1 MPHLKT
7 NADRLWSTLIETA
20 TIGGTSDGGI
30 RRLTL
35 SDEDRHVRDWFRD
48 ACVAAGCIVSVD
60 EVGNM
65 FAVRR
70 GRRSDLPPI
79 AIGSHL
85 DTQPTG
91 GKFDGILGVLAGLE
105 IMRTLQDAGYETES
119 PLMLVNW
126 TNEEGARFAPAM
138 LGSAIHAGLFDV
150 VYTNERRDANGI
162 TFREA
167 LDGIGY
173 RGPLAA
179 GSLPMAAMFELH
191 IEQGPIL
198 ERQNKQIGIVTGIQG
213 MRWYDVTVS
222 GQSAHAGTTPLDM
235 RRDAL
240 LGAARVVIGVE
251 EIARAHAGLATV
263 GDIGVV
269 DASRNVVPGSVHL
282 TVDLRHHSDQALE
295 TMEKALEVLLNGIES
310 VGCGI
315 TLQRIWEKPVVQFD
329 AGCLTAIE
337 QGVYQA
343 EYSSMPIVSG
353 AGHDS
358 ANIATI
364 APTAMIF
371 IPCRDGLSHNP
382 AESATPEDC
391 AAGAQVL
398 LNAVLFYDEKT
409 DANVWRHREVSRSP
423 GTQTLSRAVLDDAD
437 HLRILRTTSRE

>member
-1 MPHLKT
+1 MPTMSNLRT

-20 TIGGTSDGGI
+20 AIGGTSDGGI

-35 SDEDRHVRDWFRD
+35 SNEDRRVRDWFRD
-48 ACVAAGCIVSVD
+48 VCVAAGCTVSVD

-65 FAVRR
+65 FAIRR

-150 VYTNERRDANGI
+150 AYANERRDANGV

-179 GSLPMAAMFELH
+179 GSMPMAAMFELH

-198 ERQNKQIGIVTGIQG
+198 ERQNKQIGVVTGIQG

-240 LGAARVVIGVE
+240 LAAARIVLGAE

-263 GDIGVV
+263 GEISVI
-269 DASRNVVPGSVHL
+269 DASRNVVPGEVRL
-282 TVDLRHHSDQALE
+282 TVDLRHHRDKTLE
-295 TMEKALEVLLNGIES
+295 AMEKALGVLLNSVES
-310 VGCGI
+310 VGYDI
-315 TLQRIWEKPVVQFD
+315 ALQKLWESPVVQFD
-329 AGCLTAIE
+329 ADCLTAVE
-337 QGVYQA
+337 QGAGQIGC
-343 EYSSMPIVSG
+343 SFMSIVSG

-358 ANIATI
+358 ANIAKI

-371 IPCRDGLSHNP
+371 VPCKNGLSHNP
-382 AESATPEDC
+382 AESATREDC
-391 AAGAQVL
+391 ATGAQVL
-398 LNAVLFYDEKT
+398 LNAVLFYDQQKT
-409 DANVWRHREVSRSP
+409 HKPMR
-423 GTQTLSRAVLDDAD
+423 GG
-437 HLRILRTTSRE
+437 